1 MAPLSIHIKESH
13 IKSRNVLHTILRR
26 PLATS
31 CQPLVPPTTD
41 HQLSHGPPD
50 SKQAI
55 ITCPFANHWLPAN
68 TWLVYCHQSLT
79 TKSPSDLIGVK

>member
-13 IKSRNVLHTILRR
+13 IKSRNVLHTILGR

-31 CQPLVPPTTD
+31 CQPLVPPSTD

-50 SKQAI
+50 SKQTI
-55 ITCPFANHWLPAN
+55 ITYSLPTIGYQLTLGEPVAINH
-68 TWLVYCHQSLT
+68 
-79 TKSPSDLIGVK
+79 

>member
-13 IKSRNVLHTILRR
+13 IKSKNVLHTILRC

-55 ITCPFANHWLPAN
+55 ITCPLP
-68 TWLVYCHQSLT
+68 TIGYQPTLGLPV
-79 TKSPSDLIGVK
+79 PSIIDHEESK

>member
-13 IKSRNVLHTILRR
+13 IKSRNALHTILRR

-41 HQLSHGPPD
+41 HQPSNGPPD
-50 SKQAI
+50 SKQTI
-55 ITCPFANHWLPAN
+55 ITCPLPTIN
-68 TWLVYCHQSLT
+68 YQPTLGLPV
-79 TKSPSDLIGVK
+79 PSIIDHGESK